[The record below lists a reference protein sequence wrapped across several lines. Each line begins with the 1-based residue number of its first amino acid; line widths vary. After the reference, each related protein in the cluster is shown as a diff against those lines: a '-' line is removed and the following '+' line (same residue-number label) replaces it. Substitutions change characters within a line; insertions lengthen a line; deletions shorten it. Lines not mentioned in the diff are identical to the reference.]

1 MRKIFALLIAGTIV
15 AACCGCH
22 DHHHH
27 HHHKNNGPTIINRP
41 GPTYYPSK
49 HKPMQPGPGPG
60 PRPGV
65 VRPR

>member
-27 HHHKNNGPTIINRP
+27 HHKNNTPTIINRP
-41 GPTYYPSK
+41 GPTYYPGK
-49 HKPMQPGPGPG
+49 HKPMQPGPGPR

>member
-22 DHHHH
+22 DHHH